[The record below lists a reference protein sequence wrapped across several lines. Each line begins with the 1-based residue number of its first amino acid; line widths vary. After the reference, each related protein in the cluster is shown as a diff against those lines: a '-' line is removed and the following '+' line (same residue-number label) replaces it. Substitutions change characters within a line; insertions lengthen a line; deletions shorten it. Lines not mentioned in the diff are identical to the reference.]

1 MIHFFLGIAAFKV
14 VARENNVDGFL
25 GEKLDLEWELIDIP
39 TGYEIT
45 QAGLTFNATF
55 DISKFDPINNVP
67 LLLPEATQLF
77 YNRIMIK
84 LKENIYKVTVTNVL
98 FNDTGIFELAVQ
110 IGKSA
115 RELNKLSIANITISS
130 VIGEFRF
137 PYFQIFISFY
147 A

>member
-45 QAGLTFNATF
+45 QAGLTFNATYG
-55 DISKFDPINNVP
+55 ISEFDPVNDVP
-67 LLLPEATQLF
+67 VLLPQATQLF

-84 LKENIYKVTVTNVL
+84 LKKNIYKVLVTNVL
-98 FNDTGIFELAVQ
+98 FSDTGIFELGVQ

-115 RELNKLSIANITISS
+115 RDLPRLSIASINISS
-130 VIGEFRF
+130 VIGECRF
-137 PYFQIFISFY
+137 PYSQIFIV
-147 A
+147 